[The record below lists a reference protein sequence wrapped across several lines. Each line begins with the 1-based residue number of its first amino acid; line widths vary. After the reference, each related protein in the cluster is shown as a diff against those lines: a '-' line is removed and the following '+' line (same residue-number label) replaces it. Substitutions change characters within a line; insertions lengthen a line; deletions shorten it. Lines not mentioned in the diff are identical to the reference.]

1 MTGSRP
7 EAGSRLKKQSVLN
20 REGDPVEKFERSWR
34 IMKASWDLL
43 RQDKEILLFP
53 VFSGLALFL
62 ILLSFAVPVLAL
74 GGVDAVHRIARHNG
88 AVGNGIVFFAFYFI
102 NYFVILFFNT
112 GIVACATIRMRGGN
126 PTVSDGL
133 HAAFARLFEIAGWA
147 LVSASVGMILRM
159 IEERSRLV
167 GRIVAGLLGMA
178 WGITSYL
185 VIPILVNERKG
196 PMEAFQEAARLLKK
210 TWGEELIG
218 GFSFGLVFFVLSM
231 PAVALVY
238 GGVASGSGIPSLALF
253 ALAVFYLVSLA
264 VVQAALQGIF
274 QAALYQYARKGETPR
289 GFERDVLNE
298 AITPRSF
305 G

>member
-1 MTGSRP
+1 M
-7 EAGSRLKKQSVLN
+7 
-20 REGDPVEKFERSWR
+20 EKFERSWR
-34 IMKASWDLL
+34 ILTASWDIL
-43 RQDKEILLFP
+43 RQDREILLFP

-74 GGVDAVHRIARHNG
+74 GGVDTVHRIARHNG
-88 AVGNGIVFFAFYFI
+88 AVGNLVVLFAFYFI

-112 GIVACATIRMRGGN
+112 AIVACATIRMRGGN

-133 HAAFARLFEIAGWA
+133 HEASTRLFDIAGWA
-147 LVSASVGMILRM
+147 LVSASVGMLLRM

-196 PMEAFQEAARLLKK
+196 PMEAFRESARLLKK

-218 GFSFGLVFFVLSM
+218 GFSFGLVFFVLSL

-238 GGVASGSGIPSLALF
+238 GGVAVGSGVPALAFF

-298 AITPRSF
+298 AITPRSL

>member
-1 MTGSRP
+1 M
-7 EAGSRLKKQSVLN
+7 
-20 REGDPVEKFERSWR
+20 EKFERSWR

-53 VFSGLALFL
+53 VLSGLSLFL
-62 ILLSFAVPVLAL
+62 ILLSFAVPVIAL
-74 GGVDAVHRIARHNG
+74 GGVDTVHRIARHNG
-88 AVGNGIVFFAFYFI
+88 AVGNLVVLFAFYFI

-112 GIVACATIRMRGGN
+112 AIVACATIRMRGGN

-133 HAAFARLFEIAGWA
+133 LEASTRLFDIAGWA
-147 LVSASVGMILRM
+147 LVSASVGMLLRM

-196 PMEAFQEAARLLKK
+196 PMEAFQESARLLKK

-231 PAVALVY
+231 PAAALVY

-274 QAALYQYARKGETPR
+274 QAALYQYARKGEAPR

>member
-1 MTGSRP
+1 M
-7 EAGSRLKKQSVLN
+7 
-20 REGDPVEKFERSWR
+20 EKFERSWR

-53 VFSGLALFL
+53 VLSGLSLFL
-62 ILLSFAVPVLAL
+62 ILLSFAVPVIAL
-74 GGVDAVHRIARHNG
+74 GGVDTVHRIARHNG
-88 AVGNGIVFFAFYFI
+88 AVGNLVVLFAFYFI

-112 GIVACATIRMRGGN
+112 AIVACATIRMRGGN

-133 HAAFARLFEIAGWA
+133 HEASTRLFDIAGWA
-147 LVSASVGMILRM
+147 LVSASVGMLLRM

-196 PMEAFQEAARLLKK
+196 PMEAFQESARLLKK

-218 GFSFGLVFFVLSM
+218 GYSFGLVFFVLSM

-274 QAALYQYARKGETPR
+274 QAALYQYARKGEAPR

>member
-1 MTGSRP
+1 M
-7 EAGSRLKKQSVLN
+7 
-20 REGDPVEKFERSWR
+20 EKFERSWR

-53 VFSGLALFL
+53 VLSGLSLFL
-62 ILLSFAVPVLAL
+62 ILLSFAVPVIAL
-74 GGVDAVHRIARHNG
+74 GGVDTVHRIARHNG
-88 AVGNGIVFFAFYFI
+88 AVGNLVVLFAFYLI

-112 GIVACATIRMRGGN
+112 AIVACATIRMRGGN
-126 PTVSDGL
+126 PTVGDGL
-133 HAAFARLFEIAGWA
+133 HAASTRLFEIAGWA
-147 LVSASVGMILRM
+147 VVSASVGMLLRT

-196 PMEAFQEAARLLKK
+196 PMEAFQESARLLKK

-218 GFSFGLVFFVLSM
+218 GYSFGLVFFVLSM

-274 QAALYQYARKGETPR
+274 QAALYQYARKGEAPR

-298 AITPRSF
+298 AVTPRSF

>member
-1 MTGSRP
+1 M
-7 EAGSRLKKQSVLN
+7 
-20 REGDPVEKFERSWR
+20 EKFERSWR

-53 VFSGLALFL
+53 VLSGLSLFL
-62 ILLSFAVPVLAL
+62 ILLSFAVPVIAL
-74 GGVDAVHRIARHNG
+74 GGVDTVHRIARHNG
-88 AVGNGIVFFAFYFI
+88 AVGNLVVLFAFYFI

-112 GIVACATIRMRGGN
+112 AIVACATIRMRGGN

-133 HAAFARLFEIAGWA
+133 HEASTRLFDIAGWA
-147 LVSASVGMILRM
+147 LVSASVGMLLRM

-196 PMEAFQEAARLLKK
+196 PMEAFQESARLLKK

-218 GFSFGLVFFVLSM
+218 GFSFGLVFFVLSL

-238 GGVASGSGIPSLALF
+238 GGVASGSGVPALAFF

-274 QAALYQYARKGETPR
+274 QAALYQYARKGEAPR